1 MPKEDSMKN
10 KQVLVKLAQIK
21 LAMRHVIRQR
31 MTKKATIPSMA
42 VDSILLNQYLNAMKD
57 LEPSKAVQY
66 KPTTPR
72 SDDLFQAANDL
83 ESALGYNW
91 EKLTPKQRAEI
102 TALRGALEWYYETG
116 CKPSLDNMYADLK

>member
-1 MPKEDSMKN
+1 MN
-10 KQVLVKLAQIK
+10 NFVKA
-21 LAMRHVIRQR
+21 ARHVLCSR
-31 MTKKATIPSMA
+31 MVKRASM
-42 VDSILLNQYLNAMKD
+42 DIDTELLNQYLNVMRD
-57 LEPSKAVQY
+57 IDPENAVQY

-91 EKLTPKQRAEI
+91 EKLTPKQRDEI

-116 CKPSLDNMYADLK
+116 GKPKLNNSYTK